1 MAGESTQERI
11 VRVASDMFYRQGI
24 QQTAIDQIVDAAS
37 STKTT
42 FYNYFESKE
51 DLALACLRKQDA
63 SWRRDFPTM
72 VRNAA
77 GDDPIAQLRAIW
89 TVWQEWVTQP
99 TYSGCLGVK
108 ACSEYPDPRH
118 PCHRTASQTSLG
130 TLEFLRELATR
141 AGARNPEAF
150 ADEYLILM
158 HGAAAVT
165 ITTDAHN
172 TLRVAAKLA
181 ELLIADEFG
190 ARAHTAVPQT
200 AN

>member
-11 VRVASDMFYRQGI
+11 VRVASDMFHRQGF

-51 DLALACLRKQDA
+51 DLALACLRQQDA
-63 SWRRDFPTM
+63 RWRKDFPTM
-72 VRNAA
+72 VRDAG

-89 TVWQEWVTQP
+89 SVWQEWVTQS
-99 TYSGCLGVK
+99 TYSGCLCVK

-130 TLEFLRELATR
+130 KLELLRDLATR
-141 AGARNPEAF
+141 AGAEDPELF
-150 ADEYLILM
+150 AKEYLILM

-165 ITTDAHN
+165 ITTNAHD
-172 TLRVAAKLA
+172 TLRVSARLA
-181 ELLIADEFG
+181 ELLIASTFG
-190 ARAHTAVPQT
+190 DKTRTSVPQS